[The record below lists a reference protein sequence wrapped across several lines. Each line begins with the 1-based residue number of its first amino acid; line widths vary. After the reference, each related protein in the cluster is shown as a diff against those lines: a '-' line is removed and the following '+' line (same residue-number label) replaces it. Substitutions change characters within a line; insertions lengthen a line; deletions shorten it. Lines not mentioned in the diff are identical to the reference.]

1 MNNISGNVVYARLDF
16 GDRKELAA
24 EEYTALAQLVKE
36 VQGAESITNAK
47 KPLRNINTNCI

>member
-24 EEYTALAQLVKE
+24 EEYTALDQLVKE